1 VNLLILG
8 ATGLVGGESLE
19 RALADGRVETVIAPT
34 RRGLRPH
41 QKLVNPV
48 ANNLE
53 QLLPEFGGWAVDGVV
68 CALGSTR
75 TKAGSAQAFREMDYG
90 LPLAFARA
98 AKRHGVDRFSLTSS
112 KGASASSIFFYL
124 KVKGELERDL
134 FQLGFK
140 SVVIVRPGFIGG
152 TRVEVRPADTV
163 LKGVL
168 GALAPILPK
177 SLRISRAAKIGEM
190 LVEGIVASRPGVRIV
205 EAGALC

>member
-19 RALADGRVETVIAPT
+19 RALADWRVETVIAPT
-34 RRGLRPH
+34 RRALRPH

-48 ANNLE
+48 ASNLE

-68 CALGSTR
+68 CALGSTMK
-75 TKAGSAQAFREMDYG
+75 KAGSRQAFREMDYG

-98 AKRHGVDRFSLTSS
+98 AKRHGADRFSLTSS
-112 KGASASSIFFYL
+112 KGASASSMFFYL

-134 FQLGFK
+134 IQIGFK

-152 TRVEVRPADTV
+152 TRDETRPADTV
-163 LKGVL
+163 LSGVL
-168 GALAPILPK
+168 GALAPILPR
-177 SLRISRAAKIGEM
+177 SWRISRAAKIAEVQ
-190 LVEGIVASRPGVRIV
+190 VEGIVASRPGVRIV
-205 EAGALC
+205 EAAALC